1 MANSKAPKAVPE
13 KERGT
18 PSVSARI
25 EHTYDIPDSKLLAR
39 ASVTIGGAFA
49 VHGLRVYDSD
59 KGPWV
64 QMPQQSYEKDGK
76 KEYSDIFH
84 AVTADGRTAIQD
96 AVLSAYEQKMSQT
109 ESPVETEALS
119 QQM

>member
-1 MANSKAPKAVPE
+1 MAIGKSGGAAPG
-13 KERGT
+13 KERT
-18 PSVSARI
+18 MPSVSARI

-39 ASVTIGGAFA
+39 ASVTIGGTFA
-49 VHGLRVYDSD
+49 VHGLRIYDSD

-84 AVTADGRTAIQD
+84 AVTSDGRNAIQN
-96 AVLSAYEQKMSQT
+96 AVLQAYDQKMSQT
-109 ESPVETEALS
+109 EAPAETEALS

>member
-1 MANSKAPKAVPE
+1 MANSKTAKAAPE
-13 KERGT
+13 KERAM

-39 ASVTIGGAFA
+39 ASVTIGGTFA
-49 VHGLRVYDSD
+49 VHGLRIYDSD

-84 AVTADGRTAIQD
+84 AVTADGRSAIQS
-96 AVLSAYEQKMSQT
+96 AVLQAYDQKMSQT
-109 ESPVETEALS
+109 EAPVETQALS

>member
-1 MANSKAPKAVPE
+1 MANGKTGKAAPE
-13 KERGT
+13 KERAM
-18 PSVSARI
+18 PSISARI

-39 ASVTIGGAFA
+39 ASVTIGGTFA

-84 AVTADGRTAIQD
+84 AVTADGRAAIQD
-96 AVLSAYEQKMSQT
+96 AVLQAYEQKMSQT
-109 ESPVETEALS
+109 ESPVESEALS